1 MANRFRKPQL
11 LMDSWTAVVNT
22 AMKFISLTLAYH
34 KSLPFYLEVV
44 MGGHKKIER
53 YKELDRRRKRREKR
67 IKQRIKEAKAEAKK
81 S

>member
-1 MANRFRKPQL
+1 MGRIGPRNSSDLPEAKLNWTYLRFGAK
-11 LMDSWTAVVNT
+11 
-22 AMKFISLTLAYH
+22 KIISHIHQYM
-34 KSLPFYLEVV
+34 EVF
-44 MGGHKKIER
+44 MGRHKKIER